1 VLRLVGGEIARGDRG
16 GAGARDVNMEPKLED
31 QATNVPITAGTRQWH
46 LDQHLA
52 IVLERRATHQAA
64 MVAP

>member
-1 VLRLVGGEIARGDRG
+1 
-16 GAGARDVNMEPKLED
+16 MEPKLED